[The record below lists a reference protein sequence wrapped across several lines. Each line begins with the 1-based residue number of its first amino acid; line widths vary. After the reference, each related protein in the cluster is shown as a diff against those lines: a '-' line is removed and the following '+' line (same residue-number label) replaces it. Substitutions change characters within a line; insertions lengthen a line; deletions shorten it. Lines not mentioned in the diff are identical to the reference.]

1 MQLTAVVTLNG
12 RHAPHATICEN
23 FAVNFNV
30 KFNSNKSV
38 FFMRIGERY
47 DSTCEPFRLFDNVL
61 QQVQL
66 MKYLGVCLV
75 SAKKLKCDES

>member
-1 MQLTAVVTLNG
+1 
-12 RHAPHATICEN
+12 
-23 FAVNFNV
+23 
-30 KFNSNKSV
+30 
-38 FFMRIGERY
+38 MRIGERY